1 MNAVDLLIRP
11 LYLTDAH
18 RLHAVEYVLAKE
30 SPYVL
35 LDPLEDEFSVW
46 GVMQRILRLK
56 GNDAIFGA
64 FSGEAL
70 VGYVS
75 ALGGATFRTRAT
87 ARLTIGVLPAAQ
99 GRGVGRQLL
108 HRLEEW
114 ARANAIHRLELMV
127 IVHNTVAIHLY
138 EKCGYHVEHA
148 RRHTMRIG
156 GRFVDQLSMA
166 KLLDEPSIERI

>member
-1 MNAVDLLIRP
+1 MTAADLSIRP
-11 LYLTDAH
+11 LQLTDAH
-18 RLHAVEYVLAKE
+18 RLHAAEYVLAKE

-35 LDPLEDEFSVW
+35 RDPTEDKFSVW
-46 GVMQRILRLK
+46 DAMQRILDLK
-56 GNDAIFGA
+56 ENDVILGA

-75 ALGGATFRTRAT
+75 ALGGATFRTRTT

-99 GRGVGRQLL
+99 SKGVGRLLL
-108 HRLEEW
+108 HRLDEW

-127 IVHNTVAIHLY
+127 IVHNTGAIHLY
-138 EKCGYHVEHA
+138 EKCGYRAEHV

-166 KLLDEPSIERI
+166 KLLDESSIERM